1 MRAELEELR
10 AEVARL
16 GAVVAALAPQHGEGC
31 ERETHLWA
39 TQTS

>member
-16 GAVVAALAPQHGEGC
+16 GTVVAALAPQHGE
-31 ERETHLWA
+31 
-39 TQTS
+39 